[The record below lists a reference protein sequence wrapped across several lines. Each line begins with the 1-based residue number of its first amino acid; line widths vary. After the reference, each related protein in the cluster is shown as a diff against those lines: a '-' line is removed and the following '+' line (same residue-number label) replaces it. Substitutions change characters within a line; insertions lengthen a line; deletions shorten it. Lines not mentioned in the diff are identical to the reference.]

1 MGNGTKM
8 IQRSTLTACA
18 ALLFATGVSATA
30 QAQDAWK
37 RLCLADET
45 AYAGCVLKNGRML
58 AFCVPKGSKVQ
69 ISRDPPEPPRVAFM
83 TYRIAKSDGRIE
95 LVFPAQRAGS
105 AARFRLL
112 NPAVSKGGMFEISV
126 RRGQYRYRYE
136 DSLISRG
143 HGKGHDETHGI
154 AIYKNGAQLAFLH
167 CREKAKTP
175 STPKVSFV
183 IKPRQSFGPI
193 TRDTTLAGLRRSFG
207 AANVRVGMYQ
217 PPHADLPKHRGA
229 LIYSGTPREVTVF
242 FKERTNLPQW
252 VIVTRKDSIWRT
264 SAGIRIGTGLIKLE
278 RIFGLP
284 FQVSSFN
291 RDGGGSVIAGKDV
304 PEAKQLI
311 LRLTWPENLSA
322 ADQKALGGGNPFSSD
337 NPAARRAKLK
347 VSVIW
352 WEVRR

>member
-1 MGNGTKM
+1 MTRRLLM
-8 IQRSTLTACA
+8 ASLA
-18 ALLFATGVSATA
+18 AVPFAIFAVANA
-30 QAQDAWK
+30 QAQVAWK
-37 RLCLADET
+37 SLCSGPDET
-45 AYAGCVLKNGRML
+45 AYTGCVLKNGRSL
-58 AFCVPKGSKVQ
+58 AFCIPKGQNLQRTPNGRETPKV
-69 ISRDPPEPPRVAFM
+69 SFM
-83 TYRIAKSDGRIE
+83 TYRIAKADGQIE
-95 LVFPAQRAGS
+95 LQFPRQRVGS
-105 AARFRLL
+105 ASQFQIFVMGYSRGART
-112 NPAVSKGGMFEISV
+112 EIRF
-126 RRGQYRYRYE
+126 RRGQYLYRYE
-136 DSLISRG
+136 DSLIARAQG
-143 HGKGHDETHGI
+143 QGHDVTHGI
-154 AIYKNGAQLAFLH
+154 AIYKNGARLAFLG
-167 CREKAKTP
+167 CRAKNTLLP
-175 STPKVSFV
+175 PPKVSFV
-183 IKPRQSFGPI
+183 IKPGQSFGPI
-193 TRDTTLAGLRRSFG
+193 SRSTTLAGLRRSFG

-229 LIYSGTPREVTVF
+229 LIFGGTPREVTVF

-264 SAGIRIGTGLIKLE
+264 SDGIRIGTGLIKLE

-322 ADQKALGGGNPFSSD
+322 ADQKALGSGKPFSSD